1 MKNFF
6 RPEIDSPTGRHAADV
21 PRPLVSAPAPVSEST
36 ALAPAAPLAALVES
50 GVNARARPAGPV
62 AEWFAAEV
70 HAHESALRHFLRSSF
85 PAVRDVDDVVQESYL
100 RIWKARAAAPIRSA
114 RAFLFRIAQHV
125 AIDAVRRHRR
135 SPIDATADFGA
146 LDVAADTPPAPAHL
160 EREERIELLAA
171 ALDALPTRCR
181 EVVLLRKFE
190 LLPQREVAARLGI
203 SEKAVEKQLERAHAR
218 CRAFLARR
226 GGQALF
232 PDGR

>member
-1 MKNFF
+1 M
-6 RPEIDSPTGRHAADV
+6 
-21 PRPLVSAPAPVSEST
+21 SAPAPVSEST
-36 ALAPAAPLAALVES
+36 ALAPAALAES
-50 GVNARARPAGPV
+50 GVDARSHPGGNV

-70 HAHESALRHFLRSSF
+70 HAHETSLRHFLRSSF

-100 RIWKARAAAPIRSA
+100 RIWKARAAAPVRSA

-125 AIDAVRRHRR
+125 AIDVVRRHRR
-135 SPIDATADFGA
+135 SPIDVTADLGA
-146 LDVAADTPPAPAHL
+146 LDAVADTPPPAAHL
-160 EREERIELLAA
+160 EREERIDLLAA
-171 ALDALPTRCR
+171 AIDALPARCR

-218 CRAFLARR
+218 CRDFLARR
-226 GGQALF
+226 GGEALF